1 MDIVEMITWFAGLLT
16 VASIFGGAFLHLY
29 KKEWGVRLLYLSAGL
44 GLTFIMSFFMSGQ
57 NRPWFAVFLV
67 FLLLTLGLFVIN
79 LFLRNSEGAKKKL
92 LWTGNVFVLAIC
104 IIAFGFTLKY
114 DSILFNNS
122 EAVTAKPHNEKKEVT
137 SDNNNNSV
145 DDTSDETTIEENGT
159 DDNVESD
166 STNAQEATFGITITD
181 FKNKWSAMANE
192 NEMYAINTIT
202 DMNYDAQ
209 TNIYKG
215 KVTDYLGIE
224 AKLEPGTEKIIY
236 IATVSPVTQEGQTI
250 IAGNIS
256 IGTAILQSIVNPS
269 LTPDER
275 GEIAIKQLGFGLK
288 ETDLTTVD
296 NSYIYKGDTYFLRNL
311 DGLVYFIAAKG
322 EYHKKE

>member
-44 GLTFIMSFFMSGQ
+44 GLTFIASFFMSGQ
-57 NRPWFAVFLV
+57 DKPWFAVFLV
-67 FLLLTLGLFVIN
+67 LLLLTLGIFVIN
-79 LFLRNSEGAKKKL
+79 LFLRNSEGAKKKV
-92 LWTGNVFVLAIC
+92 LWIGNVLVLAIC
-104 IIAFGFTLKY
+104 IIAFGFTMKY
-114 DSILFNNS
+114 DSILSKSS
-122 EAVTAKPHNEKKEVT
+122 EVATAKPHNEEEEIT
-137 SDNNNNSV
+137 SDDNVSAS
-145 DDTSDETTIEENGT
+145 DSSDETTMEENET
-159 DDNVESD
+159 DDNSELD
-166 STNAQEATFGITITD
+166 STNPGDATFDITITD

-209 TNIYKG
+209 TGIYKG

-224 AKLEPGTEKIIY
+224 AKIDPDTEKIIY

-256 IGTAILQSIVNPS
+256 VGTAILQTIVNPA

-288 ETDLTTVD
+288 ETDLTTID

-311 DGLVYFIAAKG
+311 DGLVFFIAAKG